1 MGMIIDVFARY
12 SGAEG
17 NKQSL
22 TKGELKALME
32 KELPGFLQVR
42 ALGPGGQDGGST
54 WGRASPV
61 PEQGRLREDRGEEE
75 KEGVEGRRDSRG
87 QDPAAP
93 KWREGDRAEG
103 SGVQLGP

>member
-22 TKGELKALME
+22 TKGELKVLME

-42 ALGPGGQDGGST
+42 AQGPGGQDGGSP
-54 WGRASPV
+54 WGRASLV
-61 PEQGRLREDRGEEE
+61 LVQEEGQGRQWGGG
-75 KEGVEGRRDSRG
+75 KEGHGRQKG
-87 QDPAAP
+87 Q
-93 KWREGDRAEG
+93 KG
-103 SGVQLGP
+103 SGPNCSKGERQ

>member
-22 TKGELKALME
+22 TKGELKVLME

-42 ALGPGGQDGGST
+42 TQGPGGQDGGTPGAGPAWS
-54 WGRASPV
+54 RNMRRV
-61 PEQGRLREDRGEEE
+61 REDSGG
-75 KEGVEGRRDSRG
+75 GV
-87 QDPAAP
+87 
-93 KWREGDRAEG
+93 
-103 SGVQLGP
+103 